1 MKLRTIFTAA
11 ALTALFAAA
20 PAVAHADNR
29 HGDWDDHH
37 VWREAPWWHKHH
49 PGWVYAHHPEWVA
62 VYPQWRS
69 YDGDYDDRHVWH
81 DRDWWFDHHPEWVR
95 EHHHDWVRWRD

>member
-37 VWREAPWWHKHH
+37 AWREAP
-49 PGWVYAHHPEWVA
+49 
-62 VYPQWRS
+62 
-69 YDGDYDDRHVWH
+69 
-81 DRDWWFDHHPEWVR
+81 
-95 EHHHDWVRWRD
+95 